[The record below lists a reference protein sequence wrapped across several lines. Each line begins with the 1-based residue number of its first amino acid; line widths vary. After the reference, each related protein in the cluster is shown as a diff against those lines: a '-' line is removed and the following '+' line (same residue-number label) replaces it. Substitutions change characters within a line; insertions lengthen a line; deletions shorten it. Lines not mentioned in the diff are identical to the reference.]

1 MPEPT
6 ALDAVNDALG
16 DLIVTPEPE
25 TPEPETTEPETP
37 EGETPEGETPEG
49 ETPEGETTEGEDPNA
64 EKGPNGERERN
75 ADGTWKKVEPKAGE
89 QLDKD
94 GKPVKPKA
102 APDPINDP
110 IPTDVKKA
118 TQERIRTLI
127 DTAKTTTAERDAIKK
142 DFDYLIQGVQSTG
155 ATPEQYGETLSWLG
169 LFNSPKPEDQKK
181 ALELVESV
189 ADRLSLLLGVE
200 RKKEDPLTAY
210 PDLVEAV
217 RTGKTTAAIA
227 TELAR
232 TRKSQEFRGSIQQ
245 TANTEAAQR
254 QTLQTEE
261 ATARKGLT
269 DLEAQLRATDAQYD
283 KKRAQL
289 LPILQPLFKTI
300 PYSQWVQ
307 SFQNAYR
314 NLPSQAAAP
323 ATGAGKSAIPKNQPL
338 RAGKNPAGG
347 QSKEPSTMLEAINA
361 ALGSK

>member
-1 MPEPT
+1 MADEPT

-16 DLIVTPEPE
+16 DLITTPEPE
-25 TPEPETTEPETP
+25 PAAEPEAETPEGEAP

-49 ETPEGETTEGEDPNA
+49 EGETPEGETPEGEDPNA

-75 ADGTWKKVEPKAGE
+75 PDGTWKKVEPKEGE

-94 GKPVKPKA
+94 GKPVKPKKE
-102 APDPINDP
+102 PDPINDP

-127 DTAKTTTAERDAIKK
+127 DTTKTATAERDAIKK

-217 RTGKTTAAIA
+217 RTGKTTVEI
-227 TELAR
+227 
-232 TRKSQEFRGSIQQ
+232 G
-245 TANTEAAQR
+245 
-254 QTLQTEE
+254 
-261 ATARKGLT
+261 
-269 DLEAQLRATDAQYD
+269 RAH
-283 KKRAQL
+283 
-289 LPILQPLFKTI
+289 
-300 PYSQWVQ
+300 V
-307 SFQNAYR
+307 
-314 NLPSQAAAP
+314 
-323 ATGAGKSAIPKNQPL
+323 
-338 RAGKNPAGG
+338 
-347 QSKEPSTMLEAINA
+347 
-361 ALGSK
+361 